1 MKKHI
6 RTLYFDHRGFTLVEL
21 LVALS
26 ILLIISVA
34 FLTLFV
40 NSYWDITRS
49 GIKNRGL
56 YEAQQSIE
64 QAISTDYS
72 GDETELNISFPGID
86 DPITIEGVIVT
97 EDVDVKG
104 KKSSVSI
111 FIPK

>member
-1 MKKHI
+1 MRKNI
-6 RTLYFDHRGFTLVEL
+6 RILYSDHSGFTLVEL
-21 LVALS
+21 LVALF

-40 NSYWDITRS
+40 NSYGDIMRS
-49 GIKNRGL
+49 GVKNKGL

-64 QAISTDYS
+64 QAISAGYS
-72 GDETELNISFPGID
+72 GEEKELEISFPGID
-86 DPITIEGVIVT
+86 DPLTIGGVIVT